1 MEQQQ
6 LMLERLMQTVMITG
20 DSSQPMNPPQ
30 PRFMT
35 VGATARLL
43 GMSEATLYRAIR
55 ACEFPAVKVRNR
67 YVVPRRVLDAMED
80 AAMRTMTMVDAADWV
95 DRGDVA

>member
-1 MEQQQ
+1 MPEM
-6 LMLERLMQTVMITG
+6 LMKTAMTTS
-20 DSSQPMNPPQ
+20 DSPQPVNPPQ
-30 PRFMT
+30 PRFLT

-80 AAMRTMTMVDAADWV
+80 AAMRAMTMVDAADWV
-95 DRGDVA
+95 ERGDVA